1 MKKLFV
7 ATVLISI
14 SLISL
19 SQEIDIII
27 PWDENPSFSEVF
39 PEYENEN
46 VIGIVLAES
55 YDYYYN
61 QQGDLMS
68 IHNIHRKLRL
78 NNDESINK
86 YNKFSVSLSGVV
98 DVIDIKARVVKPN
111 GTVVLFDEGNIKE
124 VKDEVSGKNQ
134 KLFAVDGIE
143 KGDDIEYYIIRR
155 MTGSNFGRSF
165 FQFEYPIQKTSF
177 SISSPSN
184 LFYAVKGYNNYPDA
198 TATVQVDGRNR
209 FFCQKDSIPALKS
222 ERYAYY
228 TPRRARVEFRLD
240 YNHARGRSQLL
251 TWNDAAQRIF
261 QMMYSNVDAKELDKW
276 TKLIGLKGLSQP
288 ESVTKI
294 EEFLKKNIFIQDFHA
309 DEFSDFKFIRTKKVS
324 SERGIV
330 KLYAN
335 LFKKLGVKHE
345 IVLTVDRSVVKF
357 DPSFQSWNYLDEYL
371 IYLPEFDKYIHP
383 SYTNYRIGCVDGDLT
398 ATYGLFIS
406 LIKLGEFES
415 AVGKIKY
422 IEPTH
427 YKSNY
432 DNLSITVNLNLESAN
447 ARVVTVRGFKGL
459 SGGYLGRAY
468 ETLDEERK
476 VNMLKNLMESKAPN
490 PVYNTLKKLDKTDID
505 FITDAEFLIY
515 SDFSSSSFL
524 EMAGDKIL
532 FNIGETIGPQVEL
545 YFEEDRKVVG
555 EYGFNRWYYR
565 KIRFN
570 VPDGYKIVNPEA
582 AVMNFIVK
590 SGNENI
596 YGFISTQE
604 YTDAVYTITIDEFY
618 NRVYTELEHFDG
630 FKDVVNAAADFN
642 KVVLVLEPI

>member
-1 MKKLFV
+1 MKKLFLP
-7 ATVLISI
+7 TILFFISFI
-14 SLISL
+14 SW
-19 SQEIDIII
+19 SQEMDIII
-27 PWDENPSFSEVF
+27 PWDENPTFSEVF
-39 PEYENEN
+39 PEHENEN
-46 VIGIVLAES
+46 VIGIVLKES

-61 QQGDLMS
+61 QQGDLMT
-68 IHNIHRKLRL
+68 IHSIHRKLRL

-86 YNKFSVSLSGVV
+86 YNKFFVSLSGVV
-98 DVIDIKARVVKPN
+98 DVIDIKARVIKPN
-111 GTVVLFDEGNIKE
+111 GYVVLFDSENIKE
-124 VKDEVSGKNQ
+124 VRDEVSGKNQ
-134 KLFAVDGIE
+134 KLFAIDGIE

-155 MTGSNFGRSF
+155 MSGSNFGRSF
-165 FQFEYPIQKTSF
+165 FQFEYPMQKTSF

-198 TATVQVDGRNR
+198 KPIVQEDGRNK
-209 FFCQKDSIPALKS
+209 FVCEKDSIPALKS
-222 ERYAYY
+222 ERYAYF

-240 YNHARGRSQLL
+240 YNHARGRAQLL

-261 QMMYSNVDAKELDKW
+261 QMMYSNVDAKEIDKW
-276 TKLIGLKGLSQP
+276 TKLIGVKGLSQQ
-288 ESVTKI
+288 ESVAKV
-294 EEFLKKNIFIQDFHA
+294 EEFIKKNVFIQEFHS

-330 KLYAN
+330 KLYVN
-335 LFKKLGVKHE
+335 IFKKLGIKHE

-371 IYLPEFDKYIHP
+371 IYFPEFNKYIHP
-383 SYTNYRIGCVDGDLT
+383 SYANYRIGCIDGDLT

-406 LIKLGEFES
+406 LVKLGDFES

-432 DNLSITVNLNLESAN
+432 DNLCITVNLNLENAN
-447 ARVVTVRGFKGL
+447 AQVVIVRGFKGL

-468 ETLDEERK
+468 EAHDEERK

-490 PVYNTLKKLDKTDID
+490 PVYNTLKTLENTDID
-505 FITDAEFLIY
+505 FIADAEFLIY
-515 SDFSSSSFL
+515 SDFSSPSFL

-532 FNIGETIGPQVEL
+532 LNIGETIGPQVEL

-555 EYGFNRWYYR
+555 EYGFNRWYFR

-582 AVMNFIVK
+582 AEMNFIVK
-590 SGNENI
+590 SGDENI
-596 YGFISTQE
+596 YGFISTQV
-604 YTDAVYTITIDEFY
+604 YADNVYTITIDEFY
-618 NRVYTELEHFDG
+618 NRVYTELEHFEG

-642 KVVLVLEPI
+642 KVVLVLEPM